1 MPFDIGSSVTAIG
14 YGDGIVTSIRNG
26 PVGDPLYR
34 VAMTK
39 RDPVSGLQTANTFT
53 EDQLVPGPELV
64 ELQPL
69 QRVGFRGRICTVL
82 DVRDGMA
89 VVELPP
95 EPVPYGGVEHVRRF
109 LMPTW
114 KLLTLI
120 G

>member
-14 YGDGIVTSIRNG
+14 YGDGIVSGIVNG
-26 PVGDPLYR
+26 PVGDKLYR
-34 VAMTK
+34 VQMTR
-39 RDPVSGLQTANTFT
+39 RDSLTGLPRAHNFS
-53 EDQLVPGPELV
+53 EAQLVPGPELMQ
-64 ELQPL
+64 LQPE

-89 VVELPP
+89 VVEVPP
-95 EPVPYGGVEHVRRF
+95 DPVPYGGVEHVRRF
-109 LMPTW
+109 RMPTW